1 MSSSAE
7 VIATPKVAAALQGI
21 GEKFSPDLYT
31 GTGYFTIPIAPP
43 PGLNGLK
50 AQIRL
55 VYRTGNGNGPFGLG
69 WNLSV
74 LGVSRS
80 TR

>member
-1 MSSSAE
+1 MSSPTE
-7 VIATPKVAAALQGI
+7 VIATPKGGAALQGI
-21 GEKFSPDLYT
+21 GEKFSTDLYT
-31 GTGYFTIPIAPP
+31 GTGNFTIRIALL
-43 PGLNGLK
+43 PGLNGLNP
-50 AQIRL
+50 QVSL

-74 LGVSRS
+74 PSVSRS